1 MTAIA
6 SITDHTKAI
15 ADLLNGEVER
25 TLARLRAVEAE
36 ALERIAGIAPVEYDC
51 ARAAAYLGV
60 SSKTLRR
67 CAAGRHITFRKDGR
81 RVFFTQSSLDQ
92 YKAAHTTKRREPRP
106 LPI

>member
-1 MTAIA
+1 MNAIA

-25 TLARLRAVEAE
+25 TLARLRDAERE
-36 ALERIAGIAPVEYDC
+36 ALARIAGIAPVEYDC

-60 SSKTLRR
+60 SVRTMEDRVARR
-67 CAAGRHITFRKDGR
+67 EITFRRDGR

-92 YKAAHTTKRREPRP
+92 FKAAHTTKRREPRP